1 MSIEMTARALDVDL
15 LARELGQWRTSSH
28 SGPAYQGLADGIK
41 PIPHTPVPA
50 DQLRHEADAP
60 GGGPVFTGPH
70 MLLPADKARH
80 VGEAVAMV
88 VAETSAQA
96 MDAAEAVE
104 VEYEELP
111 FVVHSEDALKPG
123 APAVWDEIAGQHAVR
138 HHVRRQ
144 GQDRPRVRARP
155 PMW

>member
-1 MSIEMTARALDVDL
+1 MFA
-15 LARELGQWRTSSH
+15 
-28 SGPAYQGLADGIK
+28 
-41 PIPHTPVPA
+41 
-50 DQLRHEADAP
+50 
-60 GGGPVFTGPH
+60 GPH

-88 VAETSAQA
+88 VAETRAQA

-123 APAVWDEIAGQHAVR
+123 APVVWDEIPGQRAVR
-138 HHVRRQ
+138 HDVRRQ
-144 GQDRPRVRARP
+144 GQDRPRLRRRP
-155 PMW
+155 PMS